1 MMRELW
7 NRVQSFFRK
16 APLDDEL
23 NEELAA
29 HIEFA
34 VEENVRRGLA
44 PSEARRQAM
53 IRFGGVMQAKEQQRD
68 ARGLPGLDILMQDL
82 NYSFRTLRR
91 DRSFTIISILILA
104 LGIGANVAVFSVVNA
119 ILVRPLPFRDP
130 QQLMW
135 MGPAAS
141 KCGFSCETY
150 TADAYD
156 EFREQNHT
164 FQDVAGYFAFSS
176 SDNVR
181 LAGFGQPKPL
191 TSISVT
197 GNFFQ
202 VLGVQPALGRLFL
215 NEEAQKGGRS
225 VTLLSYALWHSQFGA
240 DPSII
245 GRPIDLDG
253 TPVTVVGVL
262 PKNFDFGSV
271 FSPGSKVDLFTPA
284 VLDDMRQWG
293 NVLALFGRVRPGVTI
308 QQAQADANNV
318 LPRLYFNIKYPKSQG
333 YLTKRPMQLMELKDY
348 VSGKLRRS
356 LMVLWCAVGTIL
368 LIVCVNLANLM
379 LARAATRTKEFA
391 LRSALGAGRMRLIRQ
406 LLTESMVLSCTGAT
420 LGLGLAFGITYF
432 LAHQGS
438 LALPMLSSVRVD
450 GVALLWTVGIA
461 VIAAVLFGIAPGLK
475 ASSKNVQ
482 EALKDS
488 GQGLSQGP
496 GHERLRAV
504 FVVSEIALACV
515 LLVGAGLLLRSFLRV
530 MDVDLGFQPSHAAA
544 IKMDYDDGGKSEKRE
559 VIFREILRQ
568 VSMIPGVDA
577 AGVVDYLPLER
588 NRSWG
593 SPEVKGKSYQ
603 PGELPGAFV
612 YMITPGYLNA
622 MGMQLRGR
630 DFTWD
635 DNAKGEQVI
644 ILNETAAK
652 YLFPGVDPIGK
663 MVTMNGVDRRI
674 IGVLKDVHEANV
686 EGQPGWQ
693 AYFSAFQENPAGA
706 ELVIRTKLPP
716 DALAASVMSKL
727 RELNPNQPAAEFRTI
742 QEIVDHAVS
751 PRRFF
756 VLLVVS
762 FAVFG
767 VILAALGI
775 YGVISYS
782 VTQKTQEIGI
792 RMALGATVSRVQ
804 LTIIG
809 QTFRLAMIGIALG
822 TVASIVASRTI
833 ASLLFGTTPTDP
845 ATFAGMVL
853 LLGFVALVAGY
864 MPARRA
870 SRIDPMSA
878 LRNN

>member
-1 MMRELW
+1 MRELW
-7 NRVQSFFRK
+7 NRIRSFFRK

-29 HIEFA
+29 HIDLA
-34 VEENVRRGLA
+34 VEENMRRGLT
-44 PSEARRQAM
+44 PSAARRQAM
-53 IRFGGVMQAKEQQRD
+53 IQFGGVMQAKEQQRE

-82 NYSFRTLRR
+82 TYSFRTLKR
-91 DRSFTIISILILA
+91 DRSFTIIAVLILA
-104 LGIGANVAVFSVVNA
+104 LGIGANIAVFSVVNA

-130 QQLMW
+130 QQLLW
-135 MGPAAS
+135 MGPLAS

-156 EFREQNHT
+156 QFREQNRT

-181 LAGFGQPKPL
+181 LTGFGQPKPL
-191 TSISVT
+191 TGIMTT

-202 VLGVQPALGRLFL
+202 VLGLQPVLGRLFL
-215 NEEAQKGGRS
+215 EEEARKGGRA
-225 VTLLSYALWHSQFGA
+225 VTLISYPLWHSQFGA
-240 DPSII
+240 DPGII
-245 GRPIDLDG
+245 GKPIDLDG
-253 TPVTVVGVL
+253 TPVTIVGVL
-262 PKNFDFGSV
+262 PKDFDFGSV

-293 NVLALFGRVRPGVTI
+293 NILALFGRTKPGVTI
-308 QQAQADANNV
+308 EQAQADSNIV
-318 LPRLYFNIKYPKSQG
+318 LPRLYFNVKNPLSQN
-333 YLTKRPMQLMELKDY
+333 YLKNRPMHLVELKEY

-356 LMVLWCAVGTIL
+356 LIMLWCAVGTIL

-406 LLTESMVLSCTGAT
+406 LLTESMVLSCASAI

-450 GVALLWTVGIA
+450 AAALAWTVGIA
-461 VIAAVLFGIAPGLK
+461 IFAAVLFGIAPGLK

-488 GQGLSQGP
+488 GQGLSQGRR
-496 GHERLRAV
+496 HERVRAV
-504 FVVSEIALACV
+504 FVISEIALACV

-530 MDVDLGFQPSHAAA
+530 LDVDLGFEPSHAAA
-544 IKMDYDDGGKSEKRE
+544 IKVDYNDDGKSEKRA

-568 VSMIPGVDA
+568 VSTIPGVDA

-593 SPEVKGKSYQ
+593 SPAIKGKNYQ

-612 YMITPGYLNA
+612 YMITPGYLSA
-622 MGMQLRGR
+622 MGMQLHGR

-635 DNAKGEQVI
+635 DNVKGFPVI
-644 ILNETAAK
+644 ILNETSAK
-652 YLFPGVDPIGK
+652 YLFPGGDAVGK
-663 MVTMNGVDRRI
+663 MVEMNGLDRRI

-693 AYFSAFQENPAGA
+693 VYFPAAQESPAGA

-716 DALAASVMSKL
+716 DVLAASVMSKL

-742 QEIVDHAVS
+742 QAIVDHAVS

-792 RMALGATVSRVQ
+792 RMALGATISRVQ
-804 LTIIG
+804 LGVIG
-809 QTFRLAMIGIALG
+809 QTFRLALIGIAAG
-822 TVASIVASRTI
+822 TI
-833 ASLLFGTTPTDP
+833 ASIAVARAIAALLFGTTPTDP
-845 ATFAGMVL
+845 ATFVGMVL
-853 LLGFVALVAGY
+853 LLGAVALVAGY
-864 MPARRA
+864 LPARRA
-870 SRIDPMSA
+870 SRIDPMTA